1 MHRVGVWNLEF
12 SSELQINQRQI
23 QERSY
28 DVENSANPS
37 FYEAMRDGQMVH
49 LASPWSSFGPIIH
62 PHLHF
67 CLFLQISGC
76 TTSIWSFMGDLRW
89 SVSVVLT
96 LFGSLPPPV
105 PTTNANKACSNLTW
119 TETEHR
125 RIVSSRQKAAQKSRL
140 PHQSSLVLCFFGV
153 WLQGCW
159 GGRSVEGMPG
169 IWFLPGISGPLKG
182 NKPCRDYSSRHLS
195 SFYLWEI
202 EVVAGSSSHWVGRLL
217 VERTFTMLIDI
228 TYNLSI
234 K

>member
-28 DVENSANPS
+28 DVENSANHS

-105 PTTNANKACSNLTW
+105 PTTNANQACSNLTW

-159 GGRSVEGMPG
+159 GRK
-169 IWFLPGISGPLKG
+169 I
-182 NKPCRDYSSRHLS
+182 CRGHARHLVPARDFWAS
-195 SFYLWEI
+195 
-202 EVVAGSSSHWVGRLL
+202 
-217 VERTFTMLIDI
+217 
-228 TYNLSI
+228 
-234 K
+234 